1 MIKDEPASIKPK
13 SSKLKEE
20 PIKPPKLEEKQIHQ
34 GQDTSQEYSS
44 DHSEN
49 EQSDDSSESISSNS
63 NTEIGVPEKRKKWME
78 ESENFIF
85 YRANWRYTK
94 WTLEEKKA
102 IEKGLHTRDE
112 IRLYYTKKA

>member
-1 MIKDEPASIKPK
+1 MTWMNKFSTKNFLQTKLNQLEQLKLETPQVIKDEPASIKPK

-85 YRANWRYTK
+85 YRAN
-94 WTLEEKKA
+94 
-102 IEKGLHTRDE
+102 
-112 IRLYYTKKA
+112 